1 MSTIY
6 RLVWVFLVVTVVTAC
21 AATET
26 DLVTCQHDQ
35 EKQTHKLKFKLN
47 TSDGCVE
54 QVLKD
59 DDTDGNT
66 VTVDR
71 CDTVEWK
78 IKNGSKKK
86 SVAFET
92 GDGSPFDW
100 SDSGYKD
107 GMIVGEVRADAEA
120 KSYKYTVRTQGPA
133 AGCPLDPMIIVQP

>member
-6 RLVWVFLVVTVVTAC
+6 RLVWVFLVAAIVTAC
-21 AATET
+21 AATDT
-26 DLVTCQHDQ
+26 DLVTCQNDQ
-35 EKQTHKLKFKLN
+35 EKQTYKLKFKLN
-47 TSDGCVE
+47 SDGCVE

-78 IKNGSKKK
+78 VKKDTKKK

-92 GDGSPFDW
+92 ADGSPFDW

-107 GMIVGEVRADAEA
+107 GTIVGEVKADAAA
-120 KSYKYTVRTQGPA
+120 KSYKYTVRTEGPTD
-133 AGCPLDPMIIVQP
+133 GCPLDPMIIVQP